1 MNNTKIQL
9 SSKQKEIAS
18 HTTGALLVLAS
29 AGSGKTRVLTERI
42 KNLVQITKRK
52 ILAITFTN
60 MASEEIKERLQD
72 EVDIS
77 ETLFV
82 GTFHSFCISVLE
94 NHGSVIGYQEVPQ
107 IFSNTEDRLK
117 IIEATILN
125 TPSLRFEYENYDSK
139 EKSNFR
145 YRALEAIAQI
155 KRDVILDEDLDGNN
169 FNESTVL
176 LYRGYKELMSSLNAI
191 DFDDLL
197 LITYELFINNPQI
210 VSLYR
215 RNYEYIC
222 IDEAQDM
229 NKAQYMVL
237 RALTGDEHKNV
248 MLVGDPKQAI
258 YGFNGSSSDY
268 MTTSFR
274 KHFSPIEISLT
285 ENYRS
290 SKKVLELA
298 NKITP
303 DPSSLDNI
311 VIEGVCE
318 IVEFENVEEEAR
330 WVVSKI
336 QTLLNN
342 KYLNDIEGEIT
353 FDNIAILARN
363 KYVLSAVES
372 KLTESKISYYYKSSS
387 SEVVFDS
394 EGMKFLNLAL
404 QVKINPMDRLHL
416 AQLQRIIGLKGL
428 KNLND
433 IKQNINQAIYKD
445 IIDIVLNIN
454 DDGSNMKQKIT
465 LFLNKVKSEDNYSGI
480 NENERV
486 YVYNDCIEFLKH
498 WQRYQ
503 SSTNNPSVSSFR
515 NAMAL
520 GQTFKNTENH
530 GITLSTV
537 HTMKGQEN
545 DIVFI
550 IGMDNETFP
559 DYRALA
565 KGGIEMEQE
574 KNNLYVAITR
584 AKRYLYVTYP
594 KSRIMPWGGVRGRV
608 KSILLKGVEAT
619 IIHENSE
626 LL

>member
-9 SSKQKEIAS
+9 SPKQREIAS

-42 KNLVQITKRK
+42 KNLVHITKRK

-72 EVDIS
+72 EIDIN
-77 ETLFV
+77 EKLFV

-107 IFSNTEDRLK
+107 IFSSTEDRLK
-117 IIEATILN
+117 IIEATIFN
-125 TPSLRFEYENYDSK
+125 TPSLKSEYDSFDSK

-155 KRDVILDEDLDGNN
+155 KRDVILDEDLDDNN

-197 LITYELFINNPQI
+197 LITYELFMNNPQI

-237 RALTGDEHKNV
+237 RALTGCEHKNV

-268 MTTSFR
+268 MTISFK
-274 KHFSPIEISLT
+274 KHFSPIEINLS

-290 SKKVLELA
+290 SRKVLELA
-298 NKITP
+298 NKIAP

-311 VIEGVCE
+311 VIEGLCE
-318 IVEFENVEEEAR
+318 ILEFENVEEEAT

-336 QTLLNN
+336 QTLLSS
-342 KYLNDIEGEIT
+342 KCLKDIEGEIKY
-353 FDNIAILARN
+353 DNIAILARN
-363 KYVLSAVES
+363 KYVLSSVES
-372 KLTESKISYYYKSSS
+372 KLAESKVSYYYKSSS
-387 SEVVFDS
+387 SEVIFDS

-416 AQLQRIIGLKGL
+416 AQLQRIIGLRGL
-428 KNLND
+428 KNLSD
-433 IKQNINQAIYKD
+433 IQQKTNQKIYKD

-454 DDGSNMKQKIT
+454 DDGSNLKQKIT
-465 LFLNKVKSEDNYSGI
+465 TFWKTTESENNYIEI
-480 NENERV
+480 NDNERA
-486 YVYNDCIEFLKH
+486 YICNDCKEFLKH

-503 SSTNNPSVSSFR
+503 SNTNNPSISSFR

-520 GQTFKNTENH
+520 GQTFNSIENQ

-565 KGGIEMEQE
+565 KNGIEMDQE

-594 KSRIMPWGGVRGRV
+594 KSRTMPWGGVRRRV
-608 KSILLKGVEAT
+608 KSVLLKGIEAT
-619 IIHENSE
+619 IIHKIQ
-626 LL
+626 